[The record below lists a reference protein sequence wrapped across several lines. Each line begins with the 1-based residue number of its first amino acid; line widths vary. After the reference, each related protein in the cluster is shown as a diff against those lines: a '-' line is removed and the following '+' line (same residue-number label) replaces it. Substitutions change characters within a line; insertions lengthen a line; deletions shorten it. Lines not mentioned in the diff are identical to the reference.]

1 MDANHHSFQDETILS
16 KTLIK
21 ILSLNTK
28 KYLRPHCG
36 ILFSGG
42 VDSSLVA
49 FLSTKYLP
57 DIELITV
64 GFKDSNDVK
73 WVDTAAGLL
82 GLKNNLHIKII
93 DLDEMESIIPRIINV
108 LKTADPMTISL
119 GIPLYI
125 ACSEAKKNNIDLLL
139 AGQGA
144 DELFGGYQRYR
155 EIAISGMDALQDAIT
170 ADVER
175 LPERDI
181 KRDNT
186 IARAAGVE
194 LAAPYLES
202 EVIEFGLSI
211 PPDLKVREL
220 NGELAGKYILRKAA
234 ETVIP
239 GEIAWRNKKALQY
252 GSGVWGALGKLARTA
267 GFKKQDKGY
276 IRKYLYSVAEENRI
290 ELDVTS

>member
-1 MDANHHSFQDETILS
+1 MDANHHLFQAETMLS

-21 ILSLNTK
+21 TLSLNTK
-28 KYLRPHCG
+28 KHLRPNCG

-49 FLSTKYLP
+49 VLSSKYLP
-57 DIELITV
+57 DITLITV
-64 GFKDSNDVK
+64 GFEYSNDVK
-73 WVDTAAGLL
+73 WADTAAGLL
-82 GLKNNLHIKII
+82 SLKNNLHIKII
-93 DLDEMESIIPRIINV
+93 DLAEMGSIIPRILEV
-108 LKTADPMTISL
+108 LKTDDPMTISL

-125 ACSEAKKNNIDLLL
+125 ACIEAKKNNIDLLL

-155 EIAISGMDALQDAIT
+155 AINGMDALQDAIT

-211 PPDLKVREL
+211 PPELKVREVD
-220 NGELAGKYILRKAA
+220 GELAGKYILRKAA
-234 ETVIP
+234 ETMIP

-276 IRKYLYSVAEENRI
+276 IRKYLYSVAEKNRI

>member
-1 MDANHHSFQDETILS
+1 MDANHQSFQAETILS
-16 KTLIK
+16 NTLIK
-21 ILSLNTK
+21 TLSLNTK
-28 KYLRPHCG
+28 KHLRPNCG

-49 FLSTKYLP
+49 VLSTRYLP
-57 DIELITV
+57 DVKLITV
-64 GFKDSNDVK
+64 GFEGSNDVE
-73 WVDTAAGLL
+73 WAVTAAGLL

-93 DLDEMESIIPRIINV
+93 DLKEMESIIPRIIEI
-108 LKTADPMTISL
+108 LRTTDPMTISL
-119 GIPLYI
+119 GLPLYI
-125 ACSEAKKNNIDLLL
+125 ACAEAKKNNIDLLL

-155 EIAISGMDALQDAIT
+155 EISLSGMDVLQDAIT

-186 IARAAGVE
+186 IASVAGVE
-194 LAAPYLES
+194 LAAPYLDP

-211 PPDLKVREL
+211 PPELKVREI
-220 NGELAGKYILRKAA
+220 NGELVGKYILRKAA
-234 ETVIP
+234 ETLIP

-267 GFKKQDKGY
+267 GFRKQDKGY
-276 IRKYLYSVAEENRI
+276 IRKYLYSVAEENKI

>member
-1 MDANHHSFQDETILS
+1 MDANHHLFQAETMLS

-21 ILSLNTK
+21 TLSLNTK
-28 KYLRPHCG
+28 KHLRPNCG

-49 FLSTKYLP
+49 VLSSKYLP
-57 DIELITV
+57 DITLITV
-64 GFKDSNDVK
+64 GFEYSNDVK
-73 WVDTAAGLL
+73 WADTAAGLL
-82 GLKNNLHIKII
+82 SLKNNLHIKII
-93 DLDEMESIIPRIINV
+93 DLAEMGSIIPRILEV
-108 LKTADPMTISL
+108 LKTDNPMTISL

-125 ACSEAKKNNIDLLL
+125 ACIEAKKNNIDLLL

-155 EIAISGMDALQDAIT
+155 AINGMDALQDAIT

-211 PPDLKVREL
+211 PPELKVREVD
-220 NGELAGKYILRKAA
+220 GELAGKYILRKAA
-234 ETVIP
+234 ETMIP

-276 IRKYLYSVAEENRI
+276 IRKYLYSVAEKNRI